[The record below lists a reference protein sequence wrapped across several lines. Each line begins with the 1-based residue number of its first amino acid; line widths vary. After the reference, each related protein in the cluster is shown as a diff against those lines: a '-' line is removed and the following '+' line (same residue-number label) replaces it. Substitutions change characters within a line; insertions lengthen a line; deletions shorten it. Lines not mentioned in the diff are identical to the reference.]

1 MQSVIELLS
10 IKSSKLDT
18 NSRSTKGGSPSLD
31 KLSILS
37 HLSRVHIHYLF
48 AVYLEERKSLL
59 MLRAHLVTKFKLP
72 TELMAYQ
79 LQVVNGALYACTT
92 NAYRTVDCYKCKS
105 TGKINGETCERCGGT
120 GKTSKKPKVHEVCN
134 VDRNAWYSRNNA
146 LVREMYESIV
156 DYLQQMDIEIRDITN
171 KNKLLTDKTV

>member
-10 IKSSKLDT
+10 VKSSKLDT
-18 NSRSTKGGSPSLD
+18 NSRSTSSDNPSLD

-37 HLSRVHIHYLF
+37 HLSQVHIYYLF
-48 AVYLEERKSLL
+48 AVYIEERKSLL
-59 MLRAHLVTKFKLP
+59 MLRAHLITKFKLP
-72 TELMAYQ
+72 RELLQHQ
-79 LQVVNGALYACTT
+79 LKVVNGALYACST
-92 NAYRTVDCYKCKS
+92 NAYRIVDCYKCKAS
-105 TGKINGETCERCGGT
+105 GIKDDAGCKRCGGT
-120 GKTSKKPKVHEVCN
+120 GKTSKRPKVYEICN
-134 VDRNAWYSRNNA
+134 VDRNAWYGKNYA